1 MLFSILEF
9 DVPQDGNYM
18 VLESL
23 KSAPAKVVH
32 VVNLDKLI
40 SGVKSEV
47 SVGRMPNSDIKIADI
62 SVSRMHASF
71 IYDKDLKRIKLV
83 DNGSKFG
90 TMARI
95 PKPISI
101 MQSMGQEPGCFGFS
115 KVSTEPTRP

>member
-1 MLFSILEF
+1 MI
-9 DVPQDGNYM
+9 
-18 VLESL
+18 LESL

-32 VVNLDKLI
+32 VVDLEKLI
-40 SGVKSEV
+40 SGVKAEV

-71 IYDKDLKRIKLV
+71 IYDKESKKIRLV

-101 MQSMGQEPGCFGFS
+101 MQAQGEEPGCFGFS
-115 KVSTEPTRP
+115 KIVARPDQA